1 MLNENLVQVQWSGEL
16 GAMMESMGAEAE
28 TGTTIV
34 ESRYGQLSFAPEQ
47 VVGMARGILG
57 FPHLTSYGLAKLAND
72 SGAGNFILL
81 QSLEQAEVAFPTV
94 ALDLKNTL
102 ISEEDINNVYA
113 ELEIQP
119 ADGVVLCI
127 LTAREENGQ
136 TLITANLRAPVFIDT
151 NRKMGWQVV
160 LSNQSYPIRHQL

>member
-1 MLNENLVQVQWSGEL
+1 MLNENLVQVQWAGDI
-16 GAMMESMGAEAE
+16 GAMMEN
-28 TGTTIV
+28 TGTDADTTIV
-34 ESRYGQLSFAPEQ
+34 ESRYGQLSFADEQ
-47 VVGMARGILG
+47 MIQMSRGILG
-57 FPHLTSYGLAKLAND
+57 FPHLGSYGLAKLSND
-72 SGAGNFILL
+72 TGAGNFILL

-102 ISEEDINNVYA
+102 IAEDDIMAVYK
-113 ELEIQP
+113 ELGIQP

-136 TLITANLRAPVFIDT
+136 TLVTANLRAPVFIDT
-151 NRKMGWQVV
+151 TRRLGWQMV